1 MLDNL
6 PSQIF
11 NWEKLE
17 FKEHKHIMGVDFS
30 SDNDVNSYTLA
41 RVVDGVIEFLLQ
53 STTDETFFESEVKI
67 LTDLFNADIIKL
79 NKNKMSENQLTI
91 LQMETEIQ
99 RQVEFNLMSLKQL

>member
-17 FKEHKHIMGVDFS
+17 FKEHKYIMGVDFS

-41 RVVDGVIEFLLQ
+41 RVVDGVIEFLAIK

-79 NKNKMSENQLTI
+79 NKK
-91 LQMETEIQ
+91 
-99 RQVEFNLMSLKQL
+99 

>member
-17 FKEHKHIMGVDFS
+17 FKEHKYIMGVDFS

-41 RVVDGVIEFLLQ
+41 RVVDGVIEF
-53 STTDETFFESEVKI
+53 F
-67 LTDLFNADIIKL
+67 II
-79 NKNKMSENQLTI
+79 NQLPMK
-91 LQMETEIQ
+91 LFLNQK
-99 RQVEFNLMSLKQL
+99 LKY